1 MKPPVTQKI
10 MQRRFKGFTPQQK
23 AMILATK
30 NLQDGTPAAAKELA
44 KATSIAMNEINKR
57 FNAMKFYQG
66 GDPARLGERKRAATA
81 GQEGA
86 YTYKAKGAANKGK
99 YRVNVTPEAKQEAE
113 ELGVNVPSR
122 AYTRNSLRVAE
133 TAKKFNEE
141 LAAARAKKKE
151 SETVFTTM
159 PITDSEESERTETP
173 STTIPPEEKSDTP
186 PITIPPGPNTI
197 APPTGPVDILESTE
211 DILRGGVGL
220 SDAAKPDPV
229 LISDEEVE
237 AGEIDE
243 DVGQIDASEEGSPT
257 VTATLGTPTIAAV
270 PEATAPATITDPQ
283 LTQPNIGAAAQVAPV
298 SGAVSPQAQVT
309 AQQLTPQQ
317 LASLNIEAAQLDT
330 PQQID
335 APDPRVIQSGEL
347 VTGIDADATRAAQ
360 FTEQVEAAQ
369 GEVGELSTVKGQ
381 LAQLQ
386 KEFDNDEIPIWATG
400 AYRQTQQALAAR
412 GLSSSS
418 LAGQAIVQ
426 AFMESAIP
434 IAQADAQVFANF
446 DLTNLSNR
454 QQRAMLAAQ
463 QRATF
468 IGLEFDQAFQARVT
482 NAAKI
487 SDIANINFSAEQ
499 QIAIEN
505 SRLAQTVDI
514 ANLNNRQAKIM
525 ADAGAMVQVELSS
538 LNNRQEAAVQNAKS
552 FLQMDMSN
560 LGFEQQAAMFEAQS
574 RVQSLFSDQAAIN
587 AAKNFNAQSEN
598 EMTRFFEGL
607 INNTNLQNAAQ
618 QNAMEQFNV
627 DAANSIAQFNSQLI
641 NQRELWNAENQRY
654 IAESNANWRRAVTT
668 TNNATTNASQQIA
681 AQNQANLEMRAYDNL
696 WQRNRDVM
704 NFAFSTAATKDQFA
718 HELLLAS
725 AENKGTKTMAA
736 GTLLGAIINGF
747 FGNTDILKSLFP

>member
-1 MKPPVTQKI
+1 
-10 MQRRFKGFTPQQK
+10 
-23 AMILATK
+23 
-30 NLQDGTPAAAKELA
+30 
-44 KATSIAMNEINKR
+44 
-57 FNAMKFYQG
+57 
-66 GDPARLGERKRAATA
+66 
-81 GQEGA
+81 
-86 YTYKAKGAANKGK
+86 
-99 YRVNVTPEAKQEAE
+99 
-113 ELGVNVPSR
+113 
-122 AYTRNSLRVAE
+122 
-133 TAKKFNEE
+133 
-141 LAAARAKKKE
+141 
-151 SETVFTTM
+151 M

-220 SDAAKPDPV
+220 SDAASPDPV
-229 LISDEEVE
+229 SISDEEVAE
-237 AGEIDE
+237 GEIDE

-257 VTATLGTPTIAAV
+257 VTAAQGTPTTAAV

-283 LTQPNIGAAAQVAPV
+283 LTQPNIDAAAQVAPV
-298 SGAVSPQAQVT
+298 SGSVSPQAQVT

-317 LASLNIEAAQLDT
+317 LSSLNVEAAQLDT
-330 PQQID
+330 PQQIV
-335 APDPRVIQSGEL
+335 APEPRVIQSGEL

-369 GEVGELSTVKGQ
+369 GQVGELSTVKGQ

-525 ADAGAMVQVELSS
+525 ADAGAMVQVDLSNLS
-538 LNNRQEAAVQNAKS
+538 NRQEAGVQNAKS

-574 RVQSLFSDQAAIN
+574 RIQSLFSDQAAIN

-627 DAANSIAQFNSQLI
+627 GEENSIAQFNSQLL

-696 WQRNRDVM
+696 WQRNRDIM
-704 NFAFSTAATKDQFA
+704 NFAFTTAATKDQYA

-725 AENKGTKTMAA
+725 MENKGTKTMAS

-747 FGNTDILKSLFP
+747 FGNTDILKSLFPQ

>member
-1 MKPPVTQKI
+1 MENTMKPPVTQKI

-57 FNAMKFYQG
+57 FNTMKFNKGGTSRVLDEIG
-66 GDPARLGERKRAATA
+66 GDVVKSRGQYFIKSDEGQYSKPYKTALDAYYANPDSYINRVKKRDSAVVGIPESEFTTPPRTIMPPPP
-81 GQEGA
+81 EG
-86 YTYKAKGAANKGK
+86 
-99 YRVNVTPEAKQEAE
+99 
-113 ELGVNVPSR
+113 
-122 AYTRNSLRVAE
+122 
-133 TAKKFNEE
+133 
-141 LAAARAKKKE
+141 E
-151 SETVFTTM
+151 SET
-159 PITDSEESERTETP
+159 PPPEGESE
-173 STTIPPEEKSDTP
+173 TP
-186 PITIPPGPNTI
+186 PITEPTNTI
-197 APPTGPVDILESTE
+197 APSTGPVDILGSTE
-211 DILRGGVGL
+211 EILRGNVGL
-220 SDAAKPDPV
+220 SDAANPDPV
-229 LISDEEVE
+229 LISDEKVAE
-237 AGEIDE
+237 GEIDE
-243 DVGQIDASEEGSPT
+243 KVGQVDASEEGSPT
-257 VTATLGTPTIAAV
+257 VTTTLGTATTAAV
-270 PEATAPATITDPQ
+270 PEAKAPATITDPQ
-283 LTQPNIGAAAQVAPV
+283 LTQPNIDAAAQVAPV

-317 LASLNIEAAQLDT
+317 LASLNVEAAQLDT

-386 KEFDNDEIPIWATG
+386 KEFDNDEIPIWAVG

-418 LAGQAIVQ
+418 LAGQAIVH

-468 IGLEFDQAFQARVT
+468 IGLEFDQAFQARVL

-525 ADAGAMVQVELSS
+525 ADAGAMVQVDLSN
-538 LNNRQEAAVQNAKS
+538 LNNRQEAVVQNAKS

-560 LGFEQQAAMFEAQS
+560 LGFEQQAAIFEAQS

-627 DAANSIAQFNSQLI
+627 DAENSIAQFNSQLI

-696 WQRNRDVM
+696 WQRNRDIM
-704 NFAFSTAATKDQFA
+704 NFAFTTAATKDQFA

-725 AENKGTKTMAA
+725 MENKGVKTMAS

-747 FGNTDILKSLFP
+747 FGNTDILKSLFPV